1 MKSKK
6 IIAKIKDLET
16 QLSPLRIELENKESN
31 EGSPEIQK
39 KSRKKASLPLK
50 IGEEVLILNPKKGQG
65 KEGTVM
71 KVNVLTGYRTVE
83 TVNEKNRTEK
93 VVRKLKNLR
102 RK

>member
-1 MKSKK
+1 MKSEK

-16 QLSPLRIELENKESN
+16 QLSQLQIELKNEESN
-31 EGSPEIQK
+31 EGSPKVQK
-39 KSRKKASLPLK
+39 KSRKRASLPLK
-50 IGEEVLILNPKKGQG
+50 IGEEVPILNPKKGQG
-65 KEGTVM
+65 KEGTVT
-71 KVNVLTGYRTVE
+71 KVNVLTRYGTVE